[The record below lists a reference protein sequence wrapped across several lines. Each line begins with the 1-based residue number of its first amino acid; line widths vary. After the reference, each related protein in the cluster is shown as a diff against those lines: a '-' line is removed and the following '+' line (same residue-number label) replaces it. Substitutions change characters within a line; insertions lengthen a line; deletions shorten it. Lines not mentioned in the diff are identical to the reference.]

1 MNEKK
6 NMEFRENEMRDE
18 NELRKKIN
26 EMMKNGVGE
35 SRNHS
40 V

>member
-18 NELRKKIN
+18 NELWKKIN
-26 EMMKNGVGE
+26 EMMKYGWV
-35 SRNHS
+35 
-40 V
+40 

>member
-1 MNEKK
+1 MKKKIWNLEK
-6 NMEFRENEMRDE
+6 MRDE

-26 EMMKNGVGE
+26 EMMKNGVGQ

-40 V
+40 VQN

>member
-1 MNEKK
+1 MKKKIWNLEK
-6 NMEFRENEMRDE
+6 MRDE

-26 EMMKNGVGE
+26 EMMKNGVGQ